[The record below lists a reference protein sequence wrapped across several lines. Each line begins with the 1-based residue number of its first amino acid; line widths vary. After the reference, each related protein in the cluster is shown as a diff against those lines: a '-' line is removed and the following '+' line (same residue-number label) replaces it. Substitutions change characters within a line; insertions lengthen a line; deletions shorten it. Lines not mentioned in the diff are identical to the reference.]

1 MLRGTIEMRHMQTVS
16 GEVAKKESDSATHQH
31 VEPRTQSKRKIAKQ
45 VKGHSHHT
53 LRSKNSQHK
62 YNTCTTQSRIHTQAR
77 KRAKSCTH
85 EEQHP
90 FTPLTLA
97 SFIHS
102 HSQTDYLYS
111 TPKTYTQHS
120 THQVTK
126 SKSKSSQV
134 TSYSIQCCN
143 GIIRIPHFA
152 LLIILV

>member
-1 MLRGTIEMRHMQTVS
+1 MLRGTIEMRHMQTVY

-31 VEPRTQSKRKIAKQ
+31 VEPRTQSKRNRAQ
-45 VKGHSHHT
+45 VKGHSHHYVRKIHNTSTT
-53 LRSKNSQHK
+53 LVPRNREFIHK
-62 YNTCTTQSRIHTQAR
+62 HV
-77 KRAKSCTH
+77 RAKSCTH

-143 GIIRIPHFA
+143 TSFA
-152 LLIILV
+152 YPTSHS

>member
-1 MLRGTIEMRHMQTVS
+1 MRYMQTDVS

-120 THQVTK
+120 THPLYTPSHEVEVK
-126 SKSKSSQV
+126 VKSSHV
-134 TSYSIQCCN
+134 IFDTM
-143 GIIRIPHFA
+143 
-152 LLIILV
+152 L